1 MRDLRKARAEKYRRK
16 FIKSGITDPKELRKL
31 LKAQE
36 EKDFHDMGYSNKKYM
51 NEMLRGSRPISD
63 DVAQFYA
70 KKTSVPKE
78 WILYGSLSEHIYY
91 VMNQLPHTFS
101 KEDCLRIE
109 IEAAIQGISYGQL
122 SDFFEIAQHLGII
135 EKFTPF
141 MNIVHLYDEGDKGQ
155 SYLLLLY
162 HIYGKSHPQKYP
174 QALLNQL
181 IKVLNSRQMFLS
193 TEESIFLYFV
203 NEIVRELP
211 EESQNL
217 VALASGIRE
226 VLTRL
231 DGEFSLADSL
241 TKAEACQLLPKL
253 NKVSLL
259 AKKEKQED
267 LEHIVNEFGD
277 EALPEKVQAYSQK
290 IMQVIT
296 TFEDLTRKQTTLED
310 FKNQAKKHLSAE
322 KLRQAFDFKRNMRDE
337 VFRKQS
343 EEILEELLEIIRE
356 NQHFT
361 ALPA

>member
-1 MRDLRKARAEKYRRK
+1 MREARAEKYRKK
-16 FIKSGITDPKELRKL
+16 FIKSGVTDPKELRKL

-51 NEMLRGSRPISD
+51 NEMLRGSRPIPD

-70 KKTSVPKE
+70 EKSSVPKE

-91 VMNQLPHTFS
+91 VMNQLSHTFS

-109 IEAAIQGISYGQL
+109 IEAAIQGISYGQV
-122 SDFFEIAQHLGII
+122 SDFFEIAQNLGVI

-141 MNIVHLYDEGDKGQ
+141 MNIVHLYDKGDKGQ

-162 HIYGKSHPQKYP
+162 HIYGKSHPPKYP

-181 IKVLNSRQMFLS
+181 IKALNSRQMLLS
-193 TEESIFLYFV
+193 TEESIFLCFV

-217 VALASGIRE
+217 VSLASGIRE

-231 DGEFSLADSL
+231 DREFSLADSL
-241 TKAEACQLLPKL
+241 TKAEARQLLPKL

-267 LEHIVNEFGD
+267 LERIVNEFGD
-277 EALPEKVQAYSQK
+277 ETLPEKVQAYSQK

-310 FKNQAKKHLSAE
+310 FKSHAKKYLPEE
-322 KLRQAFDFKRNMRDE
+322 KLRQAFDFKRNMKDE
-337 VFRKQS
+337 AFRKQS
-343 EEILEELLEIIRE
+343 VEILEELLEIIRE
-356 NQHFT
+356 NQHLT